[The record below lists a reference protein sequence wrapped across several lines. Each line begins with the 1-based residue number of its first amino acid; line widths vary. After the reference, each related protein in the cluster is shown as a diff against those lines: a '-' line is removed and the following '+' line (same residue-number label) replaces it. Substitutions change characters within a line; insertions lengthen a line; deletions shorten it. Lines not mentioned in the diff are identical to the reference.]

1 MSNAVPVTA
10 TAPIIYFAA
19 LCDSPH
25 HSSSSVAPSVSR
37 TMSSMFGGSYSSI
50 YGGNFMNTI
59 YHTRPSGKLIII
71 DSHLL
76 PLKLMHNE
84 KESTYS

>member
-10 TAPIIYFAA
+10 TAPIITLQRFAI
-19 LCDSPH
+19 PH
-25 HSSSSVAPSVSR
+25 HSSSSVAPSFSR
-37 TMSSMFGGSYSSI
+37 TMSSMFGGSYSSV
-50 YGGNFMNTI
+50 YGGTFMNTI
-59 YHTRPSGKLIII
+59 NHTRPSGKLMII

-84 KESTYS
+84 KESTYL